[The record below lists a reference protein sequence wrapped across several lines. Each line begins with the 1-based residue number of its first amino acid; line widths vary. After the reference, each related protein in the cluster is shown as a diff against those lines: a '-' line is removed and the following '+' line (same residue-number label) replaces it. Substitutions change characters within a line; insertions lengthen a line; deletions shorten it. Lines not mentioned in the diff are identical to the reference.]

1 MKATKILTKK
11 RPERKL
17 ITSLKKRGGRNSS
30 GRITIRHRGGG
41 AKRYYR
47 VIDFGQGKINIPAKV
62 IALEYDPNRTS
73 FIALLEYQDKDRKYV
88 IAPNGLKIGEEVII
102 AEKAD
107 LKTGNRMRLKN
118 VSSGTEIFNI
128 ELEPDRGGKMI
139 RGAGTSAQ
147 VLAQE
152 GVYTHLKM
160 PSGEVRKVRG
170 ECYATI
176 GSVSYPEWRYVK
188 LGKAGS
194 SRHRGRRPAVR
205 GVAMAQA
212 DEVVDIGVIQDG
224 KGDVLIVSENGF
236 GKRTDLSQYRKQK
249 RGGAGIKAMQVTAK
263 TGPLVGGHI
272 LIGKEEELI
281 VVSIKGQVIRTPL
294 STIPKR
300 ARTTQGVRLM
310 KLVPG
315 DKIASFVIL

>member
-205 GVAMAQA
+205 GVAMAPIA
-212 DEVVDIGVIQDG
+212 HPHGGGEGRSSIGMKHPKTPWG
-224 KGDVLIVSENGF
+224 KPAF
-236 GKRTDLSQYRKQK
+236 
-249 RGGAGIKAMQVTAK
+249 
-263 TGPLVGGHI
+263 
-272 LIGKEEELI
+272 
-281 VVSIKGQVIRTPL
+281 
-294 STIPKR
+294 
-300 ARTTQGVRLM
+300 GVRTRNKKKWTG
-310 KLVPG
+310 KL
-315 DKIASFVIL
+315 ILQRRNKKRK